1 VLIHHVLTMYMV
13 QTQLPYQ
20 SLIFDWFPLQRDF
33 LTGSLQEIFS
43 TGSLQ
48 EIFTGSLQE
57 IFKLVHSRRF
67 FKLVH
72 SSNNF

>member
-1 VLIHHVLTMYMV
+1 MLIHHVLTMYMV

-48 EIFTGSLQE
+48 EIFCWFTPGD
-57 IFKLVHSRRF
+57 F
-67 FKLVH
+67 
-72 SSNNF
+72 